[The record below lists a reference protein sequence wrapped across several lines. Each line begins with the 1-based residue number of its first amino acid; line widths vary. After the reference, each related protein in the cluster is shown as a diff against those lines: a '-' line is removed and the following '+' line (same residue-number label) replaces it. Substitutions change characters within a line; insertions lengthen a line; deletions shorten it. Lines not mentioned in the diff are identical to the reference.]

1 MRGCSDTYDVLLLDD
16 FAMAPLK
23 DAERRDFLEIR
34 DDRYQRRSLMLTS
47 QMAAARGDSSPRMI
61 AFQARLDF

>member
-1 MRGCSDTYDVLLLDD
+1 
-16 FAMAPLK
+16 MAPLK